1 MVGGFAQRQQLRQRA
16 LQAGE
21 GRHLQLR
28 AAAQSGEQDQLAAQA
43 ESFAA
48 RHDPGDFGRAAYHK
62 SGDGVLHV
70 LARGGHVDCLRFLV
84 EVYSGREHVD
94 IEIR

>member
-1 MVGGFAQRQQLRQRA
+1 MGFEFGTLQSRDDRSTILLWLLVMWIA
-16 LQAGE
+16 LLCGC
-21 GRHLQLR
+21 
-28 AAAQSGEQDQLAAQA
+28 QLAAQA

>member
-1 MVGGFAQRQQLRQRA
+1 MGLEYQQL
-16 LQAGE
+16 LG
-21 GRHLQLR
+21 
-28 AAAQSGEQDQLAAQA
+28 AAQSGELDQLAAQA